1 MALRLAQLVGY
12 EATACRQT
20 EVHHCGCLWILPMHQ
35 LEVAKG
41 LDDVQENGASKEEHE
56 QHLQQVVTFVEQH
69 SGALMVDK
77 LDTQLHFKVPTDCEA
92 KLSAFFQ
99 QVKVCF
105 STWHV

>member
-1 MALRLAQLVGY
+1 M
-12 EATACRQT
+12 
-20 EVHHCGCLWILPMHQ
+20 
-35 LEVAKG
+35 
-41 LDDVQENGASKEEHE
+41 QETSASKEDRE

-105 STWHV
+105 EGPGANAADNMHTVATNKLD